1 MNIHGTIVSMA
12 RLRITQVIH
21 STDFDTTDSQK

>member
-21 STDFDTTDSQK
+21 PTDFDMTDG

>member
-12 RLRITQVIH
+12 ILRITQVIH
-21 STDFDTTDSQK
+21 PTDLDTTDG

>member
-12 RLRITQVIH
+12 RLRITQVTH
-21 STDFDTTDSQK
+21 PADFDTPNG

>member
-12 RLRITQVIH
+12 RLHMTQIIH
-21 STDFDTTDSQK
+21 PTDFDTTDS

>member
-12 RLRITQVIH
+12 RLRITQVTH
-21 STDFDTTDSQK
+21 PTDFDTTDG